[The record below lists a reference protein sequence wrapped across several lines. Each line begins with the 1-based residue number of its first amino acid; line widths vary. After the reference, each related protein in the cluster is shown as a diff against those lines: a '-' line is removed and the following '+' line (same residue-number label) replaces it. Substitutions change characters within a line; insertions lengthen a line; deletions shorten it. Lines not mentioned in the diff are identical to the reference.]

1 MQMKYFTELVC
12 LIIFIG
18 IMSGTYF
25 GEDGLEIGNFGADDI
40 IIMDIMH
47 MWRRV
52 EVQRERFEVQMLM
65 LFNHQNKYCRF
76 FSSFICFLTYKQ
88 MS

>member
-18 IMSGTYF
+18 IMSGIYF

-40 IIMDIMH
+40 MDIMN
-47 MWRRV
+47 MWHRV
-52 EVQRERFEVQMLM
+52 EVQGERFEVQMLI
-65 LFNHQNKYCRF
+65 LFNHQNKYSRF
-76 FSSFICFLTYKQ
+76 FSSFTCFLTYKQ
-88 MS
+88 LS